1 VRSWKRTL
9 LVYAGVFLAY
19 VLLTV
24 AMTWPAARQLGTHL
38 LGSGDDMWVHY
49 WNNWW
54 VKRVLQGGGDVY
66 YTPLLF
72 HPAGVSLVY
81 HNFAWVNI
89 ALWLALEPL
98 TGGVAAYNLVHLIH
112 IPLCGLAMFALVHRL
127 TKSPAAAFIAGLVYA
142 FWPYRM
148 LDTNH
153 PNMVSTEG
161 FPLLALALWS
171 LFCSRKPVRDGLIA
185 GLILALVGYMRL
197 QLLILAGFF
206 VVLYLFYV
214 LIWERGQWNWRV
226 VGGLALMGVVALA
239 LMTPALLPLAR
250 EALAGDSAEELYVVS
265 ALDPEQD
272 LLAWIVPQHQHPL
285 GGLFTR
291 IFPGYVQNETRA
303 HHSAFVGYVAAA
315 LGVAGVVNRRTHRQ
329 TWFWVGLAILSFFL
343 ALGPYLR
350 FNGVEYPHVP
360 LPYRLIGWLPPVQML
375 RHPHRFTAL
384 LALPV
389 AVLAGYGAAAFKT
402 WLAGRGANCQLAP
415 HDFEAL
421 AVSDEGIRGDENRT
435 CHPFY
440 PFNPLT
446 ITVLLGALVLVDYF
460 SVPTDMVSARVPAFY
475 AALAEEPGDF
485 AIVGLPGKRQITE
498 RYMFYQTVHGRP
510 ILSGHV
516 SRLPPQAMAFADSV
530 PLVAGAYRSST
541 GGINSEL
548 PDVSCQ
554 LAALSDAGFRY
565 LIVHK
570 DLAPAALVDEW
581 QSYLA
586 LTPRYEDG
594 EVAVYA
600 TAPVAGEDF
609 TLAHELG
616 AGVGIIRADLKQC
629 DSALSLEIVWGTT
642 VPPGTGLQVD
652 VALVDEASR
661 VSQVQRFDVSPAWPT
676 SEWPANAVARDV
688 FPIQPA
694 PNLGEGVYA
703 IVLNLVQDSQAVGR
717 EVMVGSLAVAQTS
730 EGRGVFPLARAMD
743 VRFGDAMRLLGYDL
757 EVAGEEARVTL
768 HWRALRRM
776 EDVKFFVH
784 LENAES
790 GALAAQADV
799 MPWDWTYPTSE
810 WRVGEIVLDEI
821 VLSLE
826 GVPAGEYTLW
836 VGVYR
841 PDTGERLPIETVS
854 PALTARDGRLMLP
867 EGVVR

>member
-1 VRSWKRTL
+1 VKDWRRALWIYG
-9 LVYAGVFLAY
+9 VVFLAY
-19 VLLTV
+19 VLLTL
-24 AMTWPAARQLGTHL
+24 AMTWPAVGQLSTHL

-54 VKRVLQGGGDVY
+54 VKRVLQRRGDVY

-72 HPAGVSLVY
+72 HPTGVSLVY

-98 TGGVAAYNLVHLIH
+98 AGGVAAYNLVHLAH
-112 IPLCGLAMFALVHRL
+112 IPLCGLAMFALARRL
-127 TKSPAAAFIAGLVYA
+127 TQSRAAAFVAGLVYA

-206 VVLYLFYV
+206 VVLYLLYV

-402 WLAGRGANCQLAP
+402 WLAGRGANCQLAL

-460 SVPTDMVSARVPAFY
+460 SVPTDMVSACVPAFY
-475 AALAEEPGDF
+475 TALAEEPGDF

-510 ILSGHV
+510 LLSGHV
-516 SRLPPQAMAFADSV
+516 SRLPPQAMVFADSV

-541 GGINSEL
+541 GGIDTQF
-548 PDVSCQ
+548 PDISRQ
-554 LAALSDAGFRY
+554 LTALSEAGFRY
-565 LIVHK
+565 VVVHK
-570 DLAPAALVDEW
+570 ALAPAALVEEW

-586 LTPRYEDG
+586 LTPRYEDD

-609 TLAHELG
+609 ILPHELG
-616 AGVGIIRADLKQC
+616 AGVGIVQADLKRL
-629 DSALSLEIVWGTT
+629 DSVLTLEIVWGATAA
-642 VPPGTGLQVD
+642 PGMGLQVD
-652 VALVDEASR
+652 IALVDEAHSVRR
-661 VSQVQRFDVSPAWPT
+661 VRRFDVSPTWPA
-676 SEWPANAVARDV
+676 SEWPADAVVQDA
-688 FPIQPA
+688 FPIEPA
-694 PNLGEGVYA
+694 PDLDEGIYA
-703 IVLNLVQDSQAVGR
+703 VVLNLVHDGQAVGR
-717 EVMVGSLAVAQTS
+717 ETTVGHLVVAQAD
-730 EGRGVFPLARAMD
+730 EGRDVFPLARRTD
-743 VRFGDAMRLLGYDL
+743 VRFGDRLRLLGYDL
-757 EVAGEEARVTL
+757 AVTGDEARVTL
-768 HWRALRRM
+768 HWQALRRM
-776 EDVKFFVH
+776 EDLKFFVH
-784 LENAES
+784 LEDAES
-790 GALAAQADV
+790 GALATQADV
-799 MPWDWTYPTSE
+799 MPQGWMYPTSQ
-810 WRVGEIVLDEI
+810 WRVGEIVPDEI

-826 GVPAGEYTLW
+826 GVPAGEYELW
-836 VGVYR
+836 VGVYQ
-841 PDTGERLPIETVS
+841 PATGERLPIGAIF
-854 PALTARDGRLMLP
+854 PALTVREGRLMLP